1 MHMLIPVRSVKG
13 NQKTVL
19 CSLLENATNGDAVVK
34 RKLDEC
40 VSDTSDAAGAGLIRA
55 DDNDPDYALIV
66 DFNVL
71 KVSRQTCFL
80 FALAGF
86 I

>member
-1 MHMLIPVRSVKG
+1 MKG

-71 KVSRQTCFL
+71 KVLLFL
-80 FALAGF
+80 FSCSFYLKIYGRC
-86 I
+86 